1 MVPKKISQL
10 TIQKADGKIACGT
23 FIDLEKASDT
33 ANHDI
38 QFEKLDHYVI
48 RGISNDWFTSH
59 LSDRSQYISIN
70 TFNSDYRTI
79 KHGVSQSSVLRPLLF
94 LIFINDLNIAIKH

>member
-1 MVPKKISQL
+1 MLVPKKISQL

-48 RGISNDWFTSH
+48 RGI
-59 LSDRSQYISIN
+59 
-70 TFNSDYRTI
+70 
-79 KHGVSQSSVLRPLLF
+79 
-94 LIFINDLNIAIKH
+94 